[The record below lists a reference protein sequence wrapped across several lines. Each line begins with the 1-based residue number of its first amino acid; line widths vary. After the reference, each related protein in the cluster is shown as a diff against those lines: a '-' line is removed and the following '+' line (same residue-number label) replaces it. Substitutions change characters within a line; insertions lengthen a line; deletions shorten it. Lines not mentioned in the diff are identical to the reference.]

1 MNRGILAL
9 TLLLAGCA
17 SQGTG
22 ILDFNRV
29 EDVSAR
35 LRAERKPAVVWGQ
48 PEGQPSLTLLHFS
61 DLHGDAE
68 NLGRIV
74 EFRSALRE
82 YIDDAIH
89 TGDAVACYWDDTNPW
104 NTVPGA
110 EDILNIVG
118 NHDCWKGHLV
128 WAQSSWPYDATQE
141 EAYELILQGADAGKP
156 FVSGWDVIRPGGV
169 EDPQSPCYK
178 ACYYYKDYP
187 SSGLRLVALDC
198 MHYDA
203 AQDAWFAAV
212 LQDALQ
218 SGLQVIGVQH
228 YPPQSGLDKI
238 PSGFTEL
245 DYDINP
251 TPQPEEGVQMEAM
264 PESCFERT
272 DEFISKGG
280 IFVCWLAGHMHS
292 DMLGRVTGHAGQFF
306 IAADK
311 AGEGDAYMQEDRTRG
326 TRFQDAFNLVTVNPS
341 RGVLFIDR
349 IGCDR
354 DQYMR
359 SKKLFCYNYLTGSI
373 VTDK

>member
-48 PEGQPSLTLLHFS
+48 PEGQPSLTLLQFS

-68 NLGRIV
+68 NLARIV
-74 EFRSALRE
+74 EFREALGGF
-82 YIDDAIH
+82 IDDAIH
-89 TGDAVACYWDDTNPW
+89 TGDAVACYWDDPNPW
-104 NTVPGA
+104 DLVPGA
-110 EDILNIVG
+110 EKILNTVG

-128 WAQSSWPYDATQE
+128 WSQTTWPYDATQE
-141 EAYELILQGADAGKP
+141 EAYQLILQGADAQQP
-156 FVSGWDVIRPGGV
+156 FVNSWDVVQPGGV
-169 EDPQSPCYK
+169 DDPSSPYYR

-187 SSGLRLVALDC
+187 ASGLRLVVLDC
-198 MHYDA
+198 MHYDE
-203 AQDAWFAAV
+203 AQDSWYAAV
-212 LQDALQ
+212 LQDALSQ
-218 SGLQVIGVQH
+218 GLQVIGAEH

-238 PSGFTEL
+238 PGGFTEL
-245 DYDINP
+245 DYDIP
-251 TPQPEEGVQMEAM
+251 ATPQPQEGVQMEAM
-264 PESCFERT
+264 PDACFATT
-272 DEFISKGG
+272 DSFILDGG
-280 IFVCWLAGHMHS
+280 IFVCWLAGHTHS
-292 DMLGRVTGHAGQFF
+292 DMLGYASGHSGQLL
-306 IAADK
+306 IVVDK
-311 AGEGDAYMQEDRTRG
+311 AGEGDDYMQEDRTRG
-326 TRFQDAFNLVTVNPS
+326 TRNQDAFNLVTVNPS

-359 SKKLFCYNYLTGSI
+359 SKKLFCYNYLDGRIIASE
-373 VTDK
+373 